1 MRFEKKS
8 TESNLYK
15 QNFLSKFFYIFKKKE
30 ERNQDKTIL
39 SKIFNFNKKKNLNR
53 ILNILSTS
61 SFQINDKVNIDLD
74 FEIVQSL
81 QVGHGGWCDAMFEV
95 YIMYLLR
102 SNISKWK

>member
-39 SKIFNFNKKKNLNR
+39 SKIFNFNKKK
-53 ILNILSTS
+53 ILIGFLI
-61 SFQINDKVNIDLD
+61 FCLHHLFK
-74 FEIVQSL
+74 
-81 QVGHGGWCDAMFEV
+81 
-95 YIMYLLR
+95 
-102 SNISKWK
+102 